1 MRTKFYLLMLIAFI
15 TSNLFAQSYT
25 LKGVVSDDE
34 GMPLPGVSVVVKG
47 TKTGTTTD
55 FDGAYTLNV
64 EKGSTLVFS
73 FVGFDDKEIKTDGTS
88 TLNVKMQSGV
98 NLDEVVLLGSR
109 NQARTAIDSA
119 VPVDVFNAKEL
130 TSSVPQTNLNQM
142 LNFVAPSFSSNTQTI
157 SDGTDHIDP
166 ASLRGLGPDQV
177 LVLINGKRR
186 HNTSLININGTFGRG
201 NVGTDLNAIPAAA
214 IDRIEVLRDG
224 AAAQYGSDAIA
235 GVINIVLKKDVN
247 TLDMSVTSGAYFSQ
261 NSNEQTGGMDG
272 ATTNIAAS
280 YGIGLGEK
288 GGYLTFAG
296 DFDVRDDYSRMK
308 MLENEPIF
316 NRLNAV
322 EWQASKMGYDTSK
335 LYDTDYS
342 DINTY
347 AQMVPYLDATTKAA
361 ITTAATT
368 NNLTDLRTLL
378 KVDASAA
385 EMALR
390 GLDRTD
396 FNMRVGQ
403 SALRGSRLFLNMSL
417 PLDDNGTE
425 LYAFSGLSS
434 RTGNSAGFYRL
445 PNQNRTYSPMY
456 INGFLPEINSNIGD
470 QSMAVGIKGNLGD
483 WKVDFSNTY
492 GKNKFLYVISNTSN
506 ASMLGSSPNRFDAG
520 GYSFAQNTTNLD
532 LTKMYEDVFEGLN
545 VAFGAENRMEKYDI
559 YAGEL
564 GSYAQFD
571 IYGNPITNP
580 SQTTRKDFFG
590 ATRPGGSQ
598 VFPGFSPA
606 NELSRGRNSVAGY
619 VDLEA
624 DFTEKWLLS
633 VATRFEN
640 YSDFG
645 STINYKL
652 ATRYKLGDVAT
663 LRFAANTGF
672 RAPSLHQ
679 IYFNSTSTIFNN
691 FGIPV
696 EVGTFS
702 NDSKVA
708 QLLGIPE
715 LKQETSK
722 SISAGFTA
730 KMPAA
735 NLTFTADAYL
745 VSIADRIVYT
755 GSFTPKADAGSSPPT
770 YSGAQLEL
778 YNLLS
783 LANASAAAFFA
794 NAIDTESKGVDFV
807 ITHKAKMG
815 NANLKTDLAGTLSQ
829 TRRVGDIKASDVLRN
844 AGLVTTYFSEESRVY
859 LEEAVPSTK
868 INLTNTLQVNKFNL
882 FLRNVY
888 FGEVTEA
895 TTDLLMQQDFSKK
908 LVTDL
913 SLGYNMSKS
922 ATLTVGANNLF
933 DIYPDRAAQ
942 DLKPDVAGDQNNRSN
957 GRFDWSRRAQQFG
970 IGGRFMFARLTFEIK

>member
-247 TLDMSVTSGAYFSQ
+247 TLDMSVTSGAYFSK

-288 GGYLTFAG
+288 GGFLTFAG
-296 DFDVRDDYSRMK
+296 DFDVRDDYNRMK
-308 MLENEPIF
+308 MLENEFIF

-322 EWQASKMGYDTSK
+322 EWQAKKMGYDTSK
-335 LYDTDYS
+335 LYDTDYA
-342 DINTY
+342 DISTY

-378 KVDASAA
+378 KIDASDA

-445 PNQNRTYSPMY
+445 PNQSRTYSPMY

-470 QSMAVGIKGNLGD
+470 QSMAVGIKGNIGE

-545 VAFGAENRMEKYDI
+545 VAFGAENRMEKYEI

-571 IYGNPITNP
+571 VNGNPITNP

-645 STINYKL
+645 STLNYKL
-652 ATRYKLGDVAT
+652 ATRYKLGDAAT

-691 FGIPV
+691 SGIPV

-730 KMPAA
+730 KIPAA

-755 GSFTPKADAGSSPPT
+755 GSFTPKPDTGSNPYT
-770 YSGAQLEL
+770 YSGNQLVL

-783 LANASAAAFFA
+783 LANAESAAFFA
-794 NAIDTESKGVDFV
+794 NAIDTESKGLDFV
-807 ITHKAKMG
+807 ITHKAKLG
-815 NANLKTDLAGTLSQ
+815 AANLKTDLAGTLSQ

-844 AGLVTTYFSEESRVY
+844 LGLVTTYFSEESRVY

-868 INLTNTLQVNKFNL
+868 INLTNTLQVNKFNV

-888 FGEVTEA
+888 FGKVTEA
-895 TTDLLMQQDFSKK
+895 TTDLLMQQDFNEK

-942 DLKPDVAGDQNNRSN
+942 DLNPNVAGDQNNRSN